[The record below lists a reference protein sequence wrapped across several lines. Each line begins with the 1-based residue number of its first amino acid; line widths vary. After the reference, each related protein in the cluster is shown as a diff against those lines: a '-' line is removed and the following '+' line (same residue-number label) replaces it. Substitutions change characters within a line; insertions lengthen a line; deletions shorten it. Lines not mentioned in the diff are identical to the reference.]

1 MKKYRIWMGVAA
13 LIVLVFGLGQISQS
27 KETALVPVQ
36 TAVESTPH
44 VSDELDSDEPDSDEL
59 DSDKQAHDA
68 LQIVEDVD
76 GTLENSKPRVE
87 DKEESNSSSSQSRP
101 IKENVEGVVEVEIVS
116 LPEGEAGADRNEES
130 SLVEKSQGEQEIQ
143 ELGAEEVD
151 TIEDSLSVGDYSKGL
166 SLLAQLPIETV
177 DRFVELRKDG
187 FTVEEQTEVKAILQT
202 SFEGE
207 DLAWIVE
214 TYKKL
219 KP

>member
-1 MKKYRIWMGVAA
+1 MGVAA
-13 LIVLVFGLGQISQS
+13 LIVLVFGLGQIPES

-44 VSDELDSDEPDSDEL
+44 VSDELDSDEPDSD
-59 DSDKQAHDA
+59 KQAHDA

-76 GTLENSKPRVE
+76 GTLENSEPRVE

-101 IKENVEGVVEVEIVS
+101 IKENVEGVVEVETVS

-151 TIEDSLSVGDYSKGL
+151 TIEDSLSAGDYAKGL

-187 FTVEEQTEVKAILQT
+187 FTVEEQAEVKAILQT